1 MLSVYITGTYLIFKK
16 IYFLTWKLSWERE
29 TDRQTDKERATCV
42 HARNINLFVKVVF
55 FFRLSSFKLQSSID
69 LLSHVYRN
77 FLTIYYHTC
86 TLFKVDKTRNHQKIQ
101 NWNETQNTKKT
112 EKNIRKQIKSAENWA
127 CEACCQIYQNRL
139 PTPASSA
146 CGRDRFDRR

>member
-1 MLSVYITGTYLIFKK
+1 MLSVYITGTYLILKK
-16 IYFLTWKLSWERE
+16 IFFNLKAELRKR
-29 TDRQTDKERATCV
+29 DRQTDKERATCL

-101 NWNETQNTKKT
+101 N
-112 EKNIRKQIKSAENWA
+112 
-127 CEACCQIYQNRL
+127 
-139 PTPASSA
+139 
-146 CGRDRFDRR
+146 